1 MAYDPIFTLTANG
14 TTIHWIARPPEID
27 YEYFPRS
34 AKHSIPGTIHSIR
47 QMLGSDSTQYAFKFL
62 LHDIKLVYTS
72 GVIVATDPQEVFFVL
87 LEWMQSGRT
96 CDWIADEVTQ
106 GLGVVSLEVKI
117 VGLRKKE
124 VKGTVHKYEVELVLE
139 AYWS

>member
-1 MAYDPIFTLTANG
+1 
-14 TTIHWIARPPEID
+14 
-27 YEYFPRS
+27 
-34 AKHSIPGTIHSIR
+34 
-47 QMLGSDSTQYAFKFL
+47 
-62 LHDIKLVYTS
+62 
-72 GVIVATDPQEVFFVL
+72 
-87 LEWMQSGRT
+87 MQSGRT